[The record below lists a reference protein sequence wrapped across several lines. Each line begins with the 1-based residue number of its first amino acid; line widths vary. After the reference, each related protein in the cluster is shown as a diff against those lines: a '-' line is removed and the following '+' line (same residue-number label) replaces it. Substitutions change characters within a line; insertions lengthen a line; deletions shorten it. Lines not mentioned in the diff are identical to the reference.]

1 MFLIFRTYSL
11 RVLFLF
17 SVLFSASVFSHSSI
31 AQQPVQIDF
40 DAFRNSLKDAD
51 SNQNRLSK
59 YADFAFRELRSLPD
73 SLFSLANEIDTL
85 QNVPEEEKLSH
96 KYLVLSVAWRSLNS
110 DSTIYYAD
118 KSAELSKTLGQ
129 HENYLRAQNSIGV
142 QYSQRRESLKAENV
156 FVNALLYH
164 EENNVEEF
172 PKHFIYGNLGNIYS
186 SVGAYDL
193 SIEMYEKMLIDENNE
208 SDRCNIIATLSSN
221 LARLGKYETAVNQ
234 LTPCLEATFIAP
246 HIASIVRSNLS
257 RMHWEMGNKNSG
269 IHYLEEAAE
278 ISLNEGILNLN
289 VAHQIRL
296 AKLYFESERIE
307 DASRQAELLKDP
319 IFSRTSPPNL
329 IKKHLFYARWYNLTK
344 EYNKALQSSD
354 EAITLAER
362 TNLKLL
368 LEDIFK
374 VRSNTYKGLG
384 EIELALQETEKQL
397 DQNELMDEFDDQR
410 ELANAK
416 VRHQLSIYEADL
428 LSSAS
433 LLSATKN
440 RLGTFVTLSILFSI
454 ASLLLYLKFKNTD
467 KTAKIIS
474 DKLSVSEQERE
485 NLEKLIRVQNEKFK
499 QRNGP
504 LLVSLGTQ
512 QKISIDNITHI
523 QSDGNY
529 IKIFR
534 ANKPDSPLLERLT
547 LKKCLDVLPSEIFK
561 KIHRST
567 IVNLRFVN
575 RVEGESVTLK
585 NGINLRLSR
594 AMKKKFF
601 D

>member
-1 MFLIFRTYSL
+1 MLLPIQTPAIRIFIPIFIL
-11 RVLFLF
+11 LG
-17 SVLFSASVFSHSSI
+17 VLFSSSSE

-40 DAFRNSLKDAD
+40 DTFRNSLNEAE
-51 SNQNRLSK
+51 SNQERLRT
-59 YADFAFRELRSLPD
+59 YTNFAFREIRGLPD

-85 QNVPEEEKLSH
+85 QNVPEEEKLSY

-118 KSAELSKTLGQ
+118 KSATLSKNLGQ
-129 HENYLRAQNSIGV
+129 HENYMRAQNSIGV

-208 SDRCNIIATLSSN
+208 SDRCNILATLSSN
-221 LARLGKYETAVNQ
+221 LARLGKHEAAVDQ

-257 RMHWEMGNKNSG
+257 RIHWETGNINNA
-269 IHYLEEAAE
+269 IFLLEEAAD

-296 AKLYFESERIE
+296 GKLYLEAERIE

-319 IFSRTSPPNL
+319 MFSRTSPPNL
-329 IKKHLFYARWYNLTK
+329 IKKHLFFARWYNLTN
-344 EYNKALQSSD
+344 EYDQALQSSN
-354 EAITLAER
+354 EALTLAER
-362 TNLKLL
+362 TNLKPL
-368 LEDIFK
+368 LENIFQI
-374 VRSNTYKGLG
+374 RSNTYKGLG
-384 EIELALQETEKQL
+384 EIELALLETEKQIV
-397 DQNELMDEFDDQR
+397 QNTLMDEFEDQR

-416 VRHQLSIYEADL
+416 VRHQLHIYEANL

-433 LLSATKN
+433 ILSATKN
-440 RLGTFVTLSILFSI
+440 QLATFVSL
-454 ASLLLYLKFKNTD
+454 SLLFLTASIMLYLKFKNRD
-467 KTAKIIS
+467 NSAKIIT
-474 DKLSVSEQERE
+474 KQLSESEKERK
-485 NLEKLIRVQNEKFK
+485 NLEELIRIQNEKFK

-504 LLVSLGTQ
+504 ILVSLGSQ

-534 ANKPDSPLLERLT
+534 VNKPGVPLIERLT
-547 LKKCLDVLPSEIFK
+547 LKKCMDELPGEIFK

-567 IVNLRFVN
+567 IVNLRFIN

-585 NGINLRLSR
+585 NGAKLRLSR
-594 AMKKKFF
+594 TVKKEFF
-601 D
+601 S